1 MSLYADYVFPV
12 VLDIATKPLKPQRQQ
27 TISLA
32 QGRILEIG
40 IGTGAN
46 LPFYTSQ
53 AQEIIGIEPFMAM
66 LKKAELMVKKAPANA
81 VVKLAVGDA
90 HQLEFAD
97 NSFDTVIMCLV
108 LCTIPDPLQA
118 LKEAY
123 RVLKPDGQL
132 LFLEHVRAPSSW
144 VARCQDAINPAWKH
158 LACGCQLNRDTE
170 ATMVQAGFSFSQIQ
184 RFQHPKLISVGGS
197 IIQGVAV
204 KA

>member
-1 MSLYADYVFPV
+1 MSLYADYIFPV

-27 TISLA
+27 TIALA
-32 QGRILEIG
+32 TGRVLEIG

-46 LPFYTSQ
+46 LPFYSQ
-53 AQEIIGIEPFMAM
+53 KVSEIIGIEPELAM
-66 LKKAELMVKKAPANA
+66 LKKAELMVKQAPSNA
-81 VVKLAVGDA
+81 LVKLAVGDA
-90 HQLEFAD
+90 HHLEFAD

-118 LKEAY
+118 LKEAH
-123 RVLKPDGQL
+123 RVLKADGQL

-144 VARCQDAINPAWKH
+144 VARCQDVVNPAWKH

-170 ATMVQAGFSFSQIQ
+170 TTITQAGFVFEDIQ

-204 KA
+204 KS